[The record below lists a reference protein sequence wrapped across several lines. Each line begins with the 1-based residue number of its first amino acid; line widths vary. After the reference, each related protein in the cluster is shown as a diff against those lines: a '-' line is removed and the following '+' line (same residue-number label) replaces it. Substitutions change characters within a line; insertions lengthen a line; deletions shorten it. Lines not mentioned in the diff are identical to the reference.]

1 MKPITDYQD
10 YRCYVQDYY
19 DERKRVSSFSW
30 REFARAAGFTSP
42 IYLKLVCE
50 GKTRLS
56 SVGAEKVGA
65 AMRLVGYELDYFKLM
80 VECCH
85 AKTDDERKAIFESM
99 LKIAKDNAV
108 KVVDGDA
115 YRYFETWIHPVVR
128 ELAPVMPGATPGEIA
143 RRCCLD
149 ASAGQ
154 VRESLDFMVDAGL
167 LKKNGD
173 AYEQVDRHLTGSP
186 EIMSVAMRS
195 MHHEMIHFA
204 DEALEKFSSTER
216 GMPTLL
222 NFPERRTTRVA
233 KRTVWFNPWGPG
245 SASAESGRGLK
256 RRLIVRTRSSAML
269 LLPANCTA
277 AGPTGS
283 MKWDPRSAT
292 TKLPPTLR
300 ARPETAPTC
309 SI

>member
-1 MKPITDYQD
+1 MKPITEYQD
-10 YRCYVQDYY
+10 YRCYMQDYY

-30 REFARAAGFTSP
+30 REFARSAGFTSP
-42 IYLKLVCE
+42 TYLKLVCE
-50 GKTRLS
+50 KKTRLS

-143 RRCCLD
+143 RRCCLE
-149 ASAGQ
+149 ASAGE
-154 VRESLDFMVDAGL
+154 VRESLDFMVKAGL
-167 LKKNGD
+167 LRKNGD
-173 AYEQVDRHLTGSP
+173 AYEQVDKHLTGSP
-186 EIMSVAMRS
+186 DVMSFAMHT

-204 DEALEKFSSTER
+204 DKALEQFSVKERNFSGLTMGISDEDYEKIVFELDACRKRIVQIALNSRGTER
-216 GMPTLL
+216 VYRL
-222 NFPERRTTRVA
+222 NLQLFPLTWEEGKNHV
-233 KRTVWFNPWGPG
+233 
-245 SASAESGRGLK
+245 
-256 RRLIVRTRSSAML
+256 
-269 LLPANCTA
+269 
-277 AGPTGS
+277 
-283 MKWDPRSAT
+283 
-292 TKLPPTLR
+292 
-300 ARPETAPTC
+300 
-309 SI
+309 

>member
-1 MKPITDYQD
+1 MKPITEYQD

-143 RRCCLD
+143 RRCCLE

-173 AYEQVDRHLTGSP
+173 AYEQV
-186 EIMSVAMRS
+186 RS
-195 MHHEMIHFA
+195 E
-204 DEALEKFSSTER
+204 
-216 GMPTLL
+216 
-222 NFPERRTTRVA
+222 ERRVG
-233 KRTVWFNPWGPG
+233 K
-245 SASAESGRGLK
+245 E
-256 RRLIVRTRSSAML
+256 
-269 LLPANCTA
+269 C
-277 AGPTGS
+277 
-283 MKWDPRSAT
+283 
-292 TKLPPTLR
+292 
-300 ARPETAPTC
+300 
-309 SI
+309 